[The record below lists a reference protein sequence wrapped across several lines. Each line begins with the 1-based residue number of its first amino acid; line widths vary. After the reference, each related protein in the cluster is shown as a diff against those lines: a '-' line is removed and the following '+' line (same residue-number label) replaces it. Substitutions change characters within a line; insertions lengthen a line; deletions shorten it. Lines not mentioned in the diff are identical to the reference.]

1 MRCPFC
7 SFSDTQVKDSRP
19 SEDGSSIRRRR
30 YCPKCDSRFT
40 TFERVQLRELV
51 VVKRSGEKKLFDR
64 DKITRSIQLSTR
76 KRPVTEAQIEAIVDK
91 IVNKFEKSGEGE
103 ISSTEIGEE
112 VMRELSKLDKVA
124 YIRFASV
131 YKDFSKAGD
140 FENFVD
146 NIKNKGDSKK

>member
-7 SFSDTQVKDSRP
+7 SFEDTQVKDSRS
-19 SEDGSSIRRRR
+19 SEDGASIRRRR

-40 TFERVQLRELV
+40 TFERIQLRELY

-64 DKITRSIQLSTR
+64 DKILRSISLSTR
-76 KRPVTEAQIEAIVDK
+76 KRPVTEAQIDAVVDK
-91 IVNKFEKSGEGE
+91 IVTKFEKSGESE
-103 ISSTEIGEE
+103 IPATQIGAE

-131 YKDFSKAGD
+131 YKDFSDPKD
-140 FENFVD
+140 FEEFVTT
-146 NIKNKGDSKK
+146 IKK

>member
-7 SFSDTQVKDSRP
+7 SFPDTQVKDSRP

-51 VVKRSGEKKLFDR
+51 VVKRNGEKKLFDR

-91 IVNKFEKSGEGE
+91 IVTKFEKSGEPE
-103 ISSTEIGEE
+103 IESSKVGEE

-140 FENFVD
+140 FEDFVD
-146 NIKNKGDSKK
+146 NIKSSEKGK